1 MRQKGKQEEI
11 YLIGKAKRRLKRG
24 NQRIGRR
31 RRRKNVNFMR
41 NGKLGVY
48 WVFKGLQQLEGE
60 REKEEQE
67 KPRRLRERER
77 EIGRGQNAIVKGRG
91 SSKQRNSE

>member
-1 MRQKGKQEEI
+1 
-11 YLIGKAKRRLKRG
+11 LKRG

-60 REKEEQE
+60 REKEE
-67 KPRRLRERER
+67 
-77 EIGRGQNAIVKGRG
+77 
-91 SSKQRNSE
+91 